1 MGAGRPESD
10 ARARGRFVVDTR
22 QGLTVESR
30 TGARNDRVSD
40 NQRDTPHV
48 PAPSLWPI
56 GFAIGVACILVGLVV
71 SIPALIVGV
80 IIALVF
86 GVLWL
91 RDVFSPA
98 AAPEPAPAKPRF
110 SQITEADLGA
120 PVDRGTFLSLA
131 TIGVGG
137 LIGAGVTLPVLGF
150 GVLPSFMGDGVETK
164 EVDLGPI
171 TNFPEGQFVIATY
184 LEDPDQGEVSRR
196 TAFVRNNG
204 RTDDGVP
211 SFTAIYSR
219 CVHLGCPVQP
229 NGPVDE
235 DAMKEANGVEL
246 RPVLAASF
254 GCPCHGG
261 LYNSEGNRS
270 AGPPV
275 RSLDRYEFSIK
286 NGNLILGRL
295 FSVGNVEGSGAK
307 AKISKYYKA
316 YPGVH
321 VDGIERF
328 LYPIP
333 TPGSRG

>member
-1 MGAGRPESD
+1 MSE
-10 ARARGRFVVDTR
+10 
-22 QGLTVESR
+22 QH
-30 TGARNDRVSD
+30 
-40 NQRDTPHV
+40 RDTPHL
-48 PAPSLWPI
+48 PTPSLWPI

-71 SIPALIVGV
+71 SIPALIVGA

-86 GVLWL
+86 GFLWV
-91 RDVFSPA
+91 RDLVAPGA
-98 AAPEPAPAKPRF
+98 ATAPAIEKPRHAE
-110 SQITEADLGA
+110 ITEADLGA
-120 PVDRGTFLSLA
+120 QVDRSTFLSLA

-150 GVLPSFMGDGVETK
+150 GVLPSFMGDGIK
-164 EVDLGPI
+164 SKDADLGPI
-171 TNFPEGQFVIATY
+171 SNFPEGRFVIATY
-184 LEDPDQGEVSRR
+184 MEDPEQGEVSRR
-196 TAFVRNNG
+196 TAFIRNNG
-204 RTDDGVP
+204 RTDDDVP
-211 SFTAIYSR
+211 SFTAIFSR

-229 NGPVDE
+229 NGPIDE
-235 DAMKEANGVEL
+235 TAMKEVNGVEL

-261 LYNSEGNRS
+261 LYDSEGNRN

-295 FSVGNVEGSGAK
+295 FSVGDVEGTGAK
-307 AKISKYYKA
+307 AKITKYYKA

-321 VDGIERF
+321 VDGIEKW

-333 TPGSRG
+333 TPGSTR

>member
-1 MGAGRPESD
+1 MSD
-10 ARARGRFVVDTR
+10 D
-22 QGLTVESR
+22 
-30 TGARNDRVSD
+30 
-40 NQRDTPHV
+40 QRDIPHV

-80 IIALVF
+80 ILAIIFGGLWVRDLVA
-86 GVLWL
+86 
-91 RDVFSPA
+91 PA
-98 AAPEPAPAKPRF
+98 APSLAPAPTPRHE
-110 SQITEADLGA
+110 QITEADLDA

-131 TIGVGG
+131 TIGIGG

-164 EVDLGPI
+164 DVNLGPI
-171 TNFPEGQFVIATY
+171 TNFPEGQYVIATY
-184 LEDPDQGEVSRR
+184 LENPDQGEVSRR
-196 TAFVRNNG
+196 TAFIRNNG
-204 RTDDGVP
+204 RTDDDVP
-211 SFTAIYSR
+211 SFTAIFSR

-229 NGPVDE
+229 NGPIDE
-235 DAMKEANGVEL
+235 DAKKEVNGVEL

-261 LYNSEGNRS
+261 LYDSEGNRS

-275 RSLDRYEFSIK
+275 RSLDRYEFSIR
-286 NGNLILGRL
+286 NGDLVLGRL
-295 FSVGNVEGSGAK
+295 FSVGDVEGTGAK
-307 AKISKYYKA
+307 ARISKYYKA

-321 VDGIERF
+321 VDGIEKW

-333 TPGSRG
+333 TPGSTS